1 MNHNL
6 NFKQTINKI
15 SSIVSTNKAENNSY
29 KLKNEIRSM
38 VYSLYQHNKITKTLY
53 DNLIKSL

>member
-6 NFKQTINKI
+6 NFKQIINQI

-29 KLKNEIRSM
+29 KLKNEIRSI
-38 VYSLYQHNKITKTLY
+38 VYLLYQHNKITKTV
-53 DNLIKSL
+53 

>member
-29 KLKNEIRSM
+29 KLKNEIRSI

-53 DNLIKSL
+53 DNLIKSS

>member
-38 VYSLYQHNKITKTLY
+38 VYSLYQHNKITKTLH

>member
-6 NFKQTINKI
+6 NFKQIINQI

-29 KLKNEIRSM
+29 NLKNEIRSI
-38 VYSLYQHNKITKTLY
+38 VYLLYQHNKITKTVY
-53 DNLIKSL
+53 DNLIKSS